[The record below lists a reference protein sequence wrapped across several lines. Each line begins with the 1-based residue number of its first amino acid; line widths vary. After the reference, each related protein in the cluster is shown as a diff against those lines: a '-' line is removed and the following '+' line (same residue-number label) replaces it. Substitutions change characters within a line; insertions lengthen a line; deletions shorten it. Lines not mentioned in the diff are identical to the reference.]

1 MITARRSSRLLVL
14 SFLVASIAVTDAQ
27 AQAGVCAAEVIEAE
41 ELYRDGRFDAAAEI
55 LSDCLDTRSGISS
68 ETALRGYRL
77 LGLARLQGGDIAG
90 ARIAVLRVFARNPDY
105 QADPVIDPPGY
116 QALVET
122 VRQQLA
128 DRDFQEEVEELRPR
142 LREPVVVPVVPE
154 TFRERRA
161 VSIRGFLGFSSYGGD
176 RGTPE
181 DNPFAEFTTNAGKLL
196 GFGLSLNLHEY
207 AGLHLYYETAYTPSL
222 FERRASVFPEVEPS
236 TSSRWIQ
243 TMGIQAVG
251 RLLPNRLAS
260 PYLRVGPGIGVA
272 RLNGEV
278 RVGTA
283 VDVTAGVDFR
293 LRHDVGLFAE
303 TGARWVFPGDAMDL
317 VAWDYDHDL
326 FTQIRIGALW
336 RVGRLFY

>member
-1 MITARRSSRLLVL
+1 MISARRSSRLLILPFVL
-14 SFLVASIAVTDAQ
+14 ALLVAADAR
-27 AQAGVCAAEVIEAE
+27 AQTGVCASEVMEAE
-41 ELYRDGRFDAAAEI
+41 ELYRDGRFEAAARI
-55 LSDCLDTRSGISS
+55 LSDCLDTRSGITQ
-68 ETALRGYRL
+68 ETAIRGYRL
-77 LGLARLQGGDIAG
+77 LGLSRLQDGDIAG

-105 QADPVIDPPGY
+105 QADPVLDPPGY

-128 DRDFQEEVEELRPR
+128 DREFQEEVEDLRPR
-142 LREPVVVPVVPE
+142 LREPVHVPIVPE
-154 TFRERRA
+154 TYRA
-161 VSIRGFLGFSSYGGD
+161 RGAVAIRGFSGVSSYGGD

-181 DNPFAEFTTNAGKLL
+181 ENVFVDFVANAGKML

-207 AGLHLYYETAYTPSL
+207 AGIYLYYETAYTPSL
-222 FERRASVFPEVEPS
+222 FESRARVFPAVDPS

-243 TMGIQAVG
+243 TMGLQAVG
-251 RLLPNRLAS
+251 RLLPDGLAS
-260 PYLRVGPGIGVA
+260 PYLRVGPGIAIA
-272 RLNGEV
+272 RLNDEV

-303 TGARWVFPGDAMDL
+303 AGARWVFPGDAMDL

-336 RVGRLFY
+336 RVGRLF